1 MMSSV
6 SRRAITK
13 SLSWRSRFAPTPLSV
28 QSPRFL
34 SVVVGDGLKRSDM
47 LQCAAEAAAIDW
59 SKQKDVPKGFE
70 KFFRPGGASG
80 GAETP
85 KEAKTDKE
93 EAKGRQS
100 GSDSEKKKGGGKLE
114 GQIHEMAMV

>member
-1 MMSSV
+1 M
-6 SRRAITK
+6 
-13 SLSWRSRFAPTPLSV
+13 

-34 SVVVGDGLKRSDM
+34 SIVVGDGLKRSDI

-80 GAETP
+80 DAETS
-85 KEAKTDKE
+85 KEASNVKKVKE
-93 EAKGRQS
+93 MIEEEMKKREKS
-100 GSDSEKKKGGGKLE
+100 GSDSEKKKSDGEFEGQSHETAGGGD
-114 GQIHEMAMV
+114 GNGITR